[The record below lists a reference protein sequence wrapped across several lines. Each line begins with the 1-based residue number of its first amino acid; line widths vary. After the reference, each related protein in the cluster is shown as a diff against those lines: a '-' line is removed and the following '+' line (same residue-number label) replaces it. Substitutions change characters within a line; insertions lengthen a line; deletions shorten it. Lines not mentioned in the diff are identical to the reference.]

1 MVSPIYEYTSETYIN
16 VSLFQIC
23 VEDKDKEDEIDAE
36 GEDGHNNQED
46 NKMNR
51 IMEHRP
57 EAQPA
62 IPTWTFFVDDFNF
75 FLFLSFIENKIA
87 NSPRAIIK
95 PTIAKMLMISQIQ
108 IQTFWFEKSH
118 PGFPS
123 FVFINKEYRRMTSAE
138 TW

>member
-1 MVSPIYEYTSETYIN
+1 M
-16 VSLFQIC
+16 
-23 VEDKDKEDEIDAE
+23 
-36 GEDGHNNQED
+36 
-46 NKMNR
+46 
-51 IMEHRP
+51 
-57 EAQPA
+57 
-62 IPTWTFFVDDFNF
+62 DFNF
-75 FLFLSFIENKIA
+75 FFLLLSFNENKMS